1 MTVGILG
8 GGQLG
13 RMLAL
18 AGYPLGLRFRV
29 LDTYHDAPAGEL
41 AELVVGESFDD
52 REALA
57 RFASGLTLVTYEFE
71 NVPVDAARYLESQVP
86 VYPPPAALEASQDR
100 LTEKAFFRQLNIPTP
115 NYKAVD
121 SQETLEAA
129 SRRAWDTRR
138 AQDPAAGL

>member
-1 MTVGILG
+1 MVCG
-8 GGQLG
+8 
-13 RMLAL
+13 
-18 AGYPLGLRFRV
+18 FRV

-100 LTEKAFFRQLNIPTP
+100 LTEKDLSSEKLDVPTP
-115 NYKAVD
+115 AFSVV
-121 SQETLEAA
+121 E
-129 SRRAWDTRR
+129 SRKN
-138 AQDPAAGL
+138 L

>member
-1 MTVGILG
+1 M
-8 GGQLG
+8 
-13 RMLAL
+13 R
-18 AGYPLGLRFRV
+18 
-29 LDTYHDAPAGEL
+29 PAGEL

-100 LTEKAFFRQLNIPTP
+100 LTEKDFFRATQCSNTGF
-115 NYKAVD
+115 
-121 SQETLEAA
+121 
-129 SRRAWDTRR
+129 RARSFPR
-138 AQDPAAGL
+138 NA

>member
-100 LTEKAFFRQLNIPTP
+100 LTEKTFFRELGIPTP
-115 NYKAVD
+115 AFSAV
-121 SQETLEAA
+121 E
-129 SRRAWDTRR
+129 SRESLDDALQHAWDTRR